1 MRSDLYR
8 DLYEKEGDYW
18 WHVCKRET
26 VLSLLRSAKPRNSP
40 EVECIGMD
48 IGCGTGYTAN
58 VLESQWRMIGIDLSP
73 ESLLLC
79 QRRGLVRLCRVDISC
94 FSLPFKT
101 ASIDLVLALDVIEH
115 IDDDIHALAECKRIL
130 REGGLLIVTVP
141 AFTFLWS
148 AWDEAL
154 GHRRRYTISGLIAA
168 ANKSGLSVRKIS
180 YFFLCILPAVI
191 AVRQLKRIF
200 KRQSGSYSTDFIPVP
215 LWLNKILIQVG
226 RLERWFIARLDT
238 SLPFG
243 LSIISVLEKPK
254 SREHP
259 R

>member
-26 VLSLLRSAKPRNSP
+26 VLSLLRSAKPRNSL
-40 EVECIGMD
+40 EVERIGLD

-58 VLESQWRMIGIDLSP
+58 VLESEWRMIGIDLSP

-115 IDDDIHALAECKRIL
+115 IDDDIHALVECKRIL

-168 ANKSGLSVRKIS
+168 ANKSGLSVRKTS

-259 R
+259 